1 MKKIV
6 IRLILLVFFNMFY
19 FFAYSQGKT
28 TQNNTYSLQ
37 AFYDQ
42 LFLGHPLIKQA
53 NLLSDFGKQ
62 EVRLARGNFDPK
74 LYSNYDEKRF
84 KEVQYYQTWE
94 SELKIPTYLGIDFK
108 VGYERNSG
116 EFLDPERTVPTSG
129 LAYAGIIVP
138 IGQGLLFDG
147 RRAALREA
155 QYARS
160 ILEAERVTVINKA
173 ILQATKDYWGW
184 YLAHHQLFI
193 NQKGFDLAQVRYEGI
208 IERVIQGDAAA
219 IDSIEA
225 KITVQQRE
233 ISLQESKVALNN
245 AKLILSN
252 HLWDAESNPI
262 SLLPEVIPTQNLNEL
277 ASIGTVEELLTF
289 AQQNHPELL
298 KFDFKTKQLEISRKL
313 AIEMMKPVI
322 NLNYNLLGQSPLF
335 DNSNKGA
342 FFKNNYKYGV
352 AFYFPLFLR
361 KERAKFQ
368 QANIKL
374 EQNQLERT
382 QASREILNDINV
394 LYNELKNLENLLKL
408 QENMVNNYQILLN
421 GEQEKFFNGE
431 SSLFLVN
438 SRESSLLSSELKL
451 IELQFKYAKAKAE
464 LIWAAGR
471 SI

>member
-1 MKKIV
+1 MKKLVLRIV
-6 IRLILLVFFNMFY
+6 LLAFFSISHFT
-19 FFAYSQGKT
+19 AQSQEKVK
-28 TQNNTYSLQ
+28 QNSTYYLQ

-42 LFLGHPLIKQA
+42 LFLGHPIIKQA

-62 EVRLARGNFDPK
+62 EIRLARGNFDPK

-84 KEVQYYQTWE
+84 KEVRYYQTWE

-116 EFLDPERTVPTSG
+116 EFLDPERTVPATG

-138 IGQGLLFDG
+138 VGQGLLFDG
-147 RRAALREA
+147 RRAALQEA

-160 ILEAERVTVINKA
+160 MLEAERIKVINKA
-173 ILQATKDYWGW
+173 ILQATKDYWSW
-184 YLAHHQLFI
+184 YLAHHQLLI
-193 NQKGFDLAQVRYEGI
+193 NQKGFDLAKVRYEGI
-208 IERVIQGDAAA
+208 VERIAQGDAAA

-233 ISLQESKVALNN
+233 ISLQESKVILNN

-252 HLWDAESNPI
+252 HLWDADSNPI
-262 SLLPEVIPTQNLNEL
+262 LLLPEVIPTQNLNEL
-277 ASIGTVEELLTF
+277 GGIATLDELLAF
-289 AQQNHPELL
+289 AKENHPELL
-298 KFDFKTKQLEISRKL
+298 KYDFKTKQLEVSRKL
-313 AIEMMKPVI
+313 SIEMMKPVI

-335 DNSNKGA
+335 EDSNKGA

-352 AFYFPLFLR
+352 AFYFPLLLR

-368 QANIKL
+368 QTNIKL
-374 EQNQLERT
+374 QQNILERT
-382 QASREILNDINV
+382 QVSREILNDVNT
-394 LYNELKNLENLLKL
+394 LYNDLKNIENLLKL

-451 IELQFKYAKAKAE
+451 IELQFKYAKTKAE
-464 LIWAAGR
+464 LLWAAGR